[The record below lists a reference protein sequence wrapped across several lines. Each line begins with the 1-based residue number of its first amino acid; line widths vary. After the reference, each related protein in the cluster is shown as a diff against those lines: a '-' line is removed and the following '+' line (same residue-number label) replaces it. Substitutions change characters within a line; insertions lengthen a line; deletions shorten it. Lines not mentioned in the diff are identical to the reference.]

1 MPRRDQ
7 RKTVIHSWAE
17 LPAGTSE
24 VEEAEFW
31 ASHTPGEAPLDQM
44 EQAPEGSLPPPMTC
58 GGHREAAEADAG
70 GSLRG
75 SPADGGAVLVHA
87 EAMRSAR
94 AATAS
99 SPGTSGAARA

>member
-1 MPRRDQ
+1 MRMSRRDQ

-17 LPAGTSE
+17 LPACTSE

-31 ASHTPGEAPLDQM
+31 ASHMLGERSGRC
-44 EQAPEGSLPPPMTC
+44 GSLHGP
-58 GGHREAAEADAG
+58 
-70 GSLRG
+70 
-75 SPADGGAVLVHA
+75 PADGGAALVHA

-99 SPGTSGAARA
+99 SPGTSGATRA